1 MTALLADGSR
11 TLQRRC
17 LTRRRLMMATLL
29 PLVGVLVGGCARRE
43 DPLTPPSIRY
53 GEDVCAACNMII
65 SDPAYASA
73 YRTTDGSARLF
84 DDLGEMVV
92 YMRTTQEPA
101 VATFVHHYGTRD
113 WLMAEDA
120 AYVQSSALQ
129 TPMGFGVAAT
139 SSQDEARL
147 LAERIAGQ
155 TYTFQ
160 GLLQQL
166 EPPMTRGHRR

>member
-1 MTALLADGSR
+1 MTLLPGVGARSLEHGR
-11 TLQRRC
+11 
-17 LTRRRLMMATLL
+17 LTRRQLFQATIL
-29 PLVGVLVGGCARRE
+29 PLVGAVLGGCTRQE
-43 DPLTPPSIRY
+43 DPLSPPSIRY

-73 YRTTDGSARLF
+73 YRTTDGDVRLF

-92 YMRTTQEPA
+92 YLRTRQEPT
-101 VATFVHHYGTRD
+101 VATFVHHYETQG

-120 AYVQSSALQ
+120 AYVRSGALK

-139 SSQDEARL
+139 SSPEEAWS
-147 LAERIAGQ
+147 LAERLDGR

-160 GLLQQL
+160 ALLQTL
-166 EPPMTRGHRR
+166 EPPAPRGHGR